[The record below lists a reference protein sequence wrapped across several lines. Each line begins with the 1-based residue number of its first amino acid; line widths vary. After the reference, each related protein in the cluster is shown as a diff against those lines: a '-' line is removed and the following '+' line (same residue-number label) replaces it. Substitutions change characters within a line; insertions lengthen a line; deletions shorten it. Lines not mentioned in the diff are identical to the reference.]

1 MREIQI
7 LEVSGEGVPG
17 GVWVIAGLDV
27 KVKSRRWKGRE
38 VRYDALVV
46 YDGKENKKL
55 AISKAFLLKQAGRKP
70 LVCRASEFG
79 KWLLRMDGNFVLAGS
94 RSDEREGGITKP
106 PKPPR
111 RRKQKSDTKVESKN
125 NGNIKGGRCAQY
137 SIVKN
142 KWQRHS
148 EKIGMPIW
156 RLICHNPKILD
167 VCNKIVEIFYSKFI
181 EILSKLWTSLF

>member
-7 LEVSGEGVPG
+7 LEVSGKGVPG

-38 VRYDALVV
+38 MRYDALVV

-79 KWLLRMDGNFVLAGS
+79 KWLLRMEGNFVLAGF
-94 RSDEREGGITKP
+94 RSDEPETGITKP
-106 PKPPR
+106 PKPPGR
-111 RRKQKSDTKVESKN
+111 RRQKSDTKVESKN
-125 NGNIKGGRCAQY
+125 NGNIKGGRYAQS

-142 KWQRHS
+142 KRQGYL
-148 EKIGMPIW
+148 EKISALISSIW
-156 RLICHNPKILD
+156 HNPGFWEHLIKW
-167 VCNKIVEIFYSKFI
+167 I
-181 EILSKLWTSLF
+181 EIILRNWLS

>member
-1 MREIQI
+1 M
-7 LEVSGEGVPG
+7 PG
-17 GVWVIAGLDV
+17 GVWVITGVGV

-38 VRYDALVV
+38 MRYDALVV

-55 AISKAFLLKQAGRKP
+55 ALSEAFLLEQAGRKP

-79 KWLLRMDGNFVLAGS
+79 KWLLRMEGNSCLRVFV
-94 RSDEREGGITKP
+94 RNEREGGITKP
-106 PKPPR
+106 PKPPG

-142 KWQRHS
+142 KRQGYL
-148 EKIGMPIW
+148 EKIGGQIW
-156 RLICHNPKILD
+156 RLICHDPRVLD
-167 VCNKIVEIFYSKFI
+167 VFNKLVEISI
-181 EILSKLWTSLF
+181 SWL

>member
-1 MREIQI
+1 MREIEI
-7 LEVSGEGVPG
+7 LKMSGESVPG
-17 GVWVIAGLDV
+17 GVLVITGLEV
-27 KVKSRRWKGRE
+27 KVKNTGWNGRE
-38 VRYDALVV
+38 MRYDALVV
-46 YDGKENKKL
+46 YDGEEAKKIAL
-55 AISKAFLLKQAGRKP
+55 SEAFLLEQAGRKP

-79 KWLLRMDGNFVLAGS
+79 KWLLRMDGNFVPAGS
-94 RSDEREGGITKP
+94 RSDELESGITKP
-106 PKPPR
+106 PKPPG

-125 NGNIKGGRCAQY
+125 NGNIKGGRCAQS

-167 VCNKIVEIFYSKFI
+167 VCNKIVEIFCSKFI
-181 EILSKLWTSLF
+181 ETISKLWMSLF